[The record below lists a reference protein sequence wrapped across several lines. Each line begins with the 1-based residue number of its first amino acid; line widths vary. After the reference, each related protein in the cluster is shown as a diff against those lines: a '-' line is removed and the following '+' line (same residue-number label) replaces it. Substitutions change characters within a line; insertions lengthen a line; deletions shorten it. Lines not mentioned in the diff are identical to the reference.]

1 MPVKSRTPFSAMQS
15 PTLLQVRQLEVIIH
29 VKKKITVR
37 ILKFHVYGEY
47 MEVFIHLRI
56 STTQLLS
63 T

>member
-1 MPVKSRTPFSAMQS
+1 MPVKSRTPFSEMQS

-29 VKKKITVR
+29 VKKITVR
-37 ILKFHVYGEY
+37 ILKFHVYREH
-47 MEVFIHLRI
+47 MDVFIHLRI